1 MALPVTVTIS
11 CGGTPLA
18 KGDDYFQLTL
28 NQDLFG
34 VHVLTIT
41 APFDRVE
48 SSHTPFFAKA
58 PDRLLGQPVT
68 AEVVVVKGF
77 LSDYRKPLL
86 FKGFVTSL
94 STEQDS
100 DRAGSVQ
107 VTVHSATYLLTDGL
121 QRRTF
126 RQKTL
131 HQIFSEVLQPYDVPC
146 KLQPQYA
153 APLPYVA
160 QYQENNFEFL
170 SRLAATY
177 GEWFYSDGRTLYL
190 GPPSAGAEID
200 FAADGVHNRFS
211 FGLALR
217 PAITKLYGYDY
228 RQHQHTSADTT
239 GLTVTGLQGNKYGR
253 VALDQ
258 SDKLFSHPAHAQTEL
273 PDPTAARLE
282 AEAQRLK
289 GQFATGL
296 VTVQGQSED
305 PALTLGAVIS
315 IHGKGLG
322 SEHNTADNFGTYRLT
337 ALTHAVDQR
346 GNYQNTFT
354 AIPHLLDEPPIG
366 PYHHAPAGTAEL
378 ALVIDVRDP
387 ENLGRIRVRY
397 FWPVERPQD
406 AETDWLRV
414 LTPYSGEGKGQLFT
428 PELNSQVLIGYTQG
442 LAEQP
447 YVLGNLFHGRNDAA
461 ATYTHNGGEIKGIQT
476 KAGNKITFHDQKG
489 AEKILISNGR
499 YKETALEITFKD
511 GGLIEL
517 KTKGDISLAAGKNVT
532 IQAGENVS
540 IEAGQNMTLKA
551 DDLTTDTNKNTNIK
565 ANAKLNVV
573 GSSGIKMKGK
583 LKHSI

>member
-1 MALPVTVTIS
+1 MALPVTVSIT

-18 KGDDYFQLTL
+18 QGDDYFQLTL
-28 NQDLFG
+28 SQDLFG

-48 SSHTPFFAKA
+48 SSHTSFFAKS
-58 PDRLLGQPVT
+58 PDRLLGQPV
-68 AEVVVVKGF
+68 AVQLKVVKGF
-77 LSDYRKPLL
+77 LSDYQTPLL
-86 FKGFVTSL
+86 FKGFVTGL

-100 DRAGSVQ
+100 DQAGSVQ
-107 VTVHSATYLLTDGL
+107 VTVHSAEYLLTDGL

-131 HQIFSEVLQPYDVPC
+131 RQIFAEVLQPYSVPN

-153 APLPYVA
+153 APLPYVV

-177 GEWFYSDGRTLYL
+177 GEWFYSDGQTLRL
-190 GPPSAGAEID
+190 GPPSAGTEID
-200 FAADGVHNRFS
+200 FSADGVHNRFS

-217 PAITKLYGYDY
+217 PALAKLYGYDY
-228 RQHQHTSADTT
+228 RQHRDTSADTASQ
-239 GLTVTGLQGNKYGR
+239 TVAGLQGNKYGR
-253 VALDQ
+253 LALNQ
-258 SDKLFSHPAHAQTEL
+258 SDKLFSHPAHAPTEL
-273 PDPTAARLE
+273 PDPTAARLK

-289 GQFATGL
+289 GQLAAGL

-305 PALTLGAVIS
+305 PALVLGAVIN

-322 SEHNTADNFGTYRLT
+322 SEHDNADKFGTYRLT
-337 ALTHAVDQR
+337 ALTHTVDQR

-354 AIPHLLDEPPIG
+354 AIPHLLDEPPIS
-366 PYHHAPAGTAEL
+366 PHHNAPAGTAEL
-378 ALVIDVRDP
+378 AKVIDVKDP

-397 FWPVERPQD
+397 FWPVVRPQD

-414 LTPYSGEGKGQLFT
+414 LTPYSGEGKGQLFI

-447 YVLGNLFHGRNDAA
+447 YVQGNLFHGRNDAK
-461 ATYTHNGGEIKGIQT
+461 ATYTHNGGDIKGIQT
-476 KAGNKITFHDQKG
+476 KAGNKITFHDKKG

-517 KTKGDISLAAGKNVT
+517 KTKGNISLAAGKNVT

-540 IEAGQNMTLKA
+540 IEAGKNMTLKA

-565 ANAKLNVV
+565 ANAKLTVV

-583 LKHSI
+583 LKHSG